1 MAARKIYPCLL
12 GGISIE
18 RVDQVCCA
26 DVTGIPMAKGSPYL
40 VIMDWASR
48 AVLAWRLSNALG
60 TGSCVEAFKEA
71 LSRYD
76 PLEIFN
82 PDPGRLFTKDGESS
96 GNTSSASSRH
106 RTTPVIDGLDGGDEG
121 YSALKQ

>member
-1 MAARKIYPCLL
+1 VAAHKIYPCLL

-26 DVTGIPMAKGSPYL
+26 DVTGIPMVKGSPYL

-82 PDPGRLFTKDGESS
+82 PDPGRLFTKDENRPAIRARLHPGTGRRLSS
-96 GNTSSASSRH
+96 MVSMAETRAI
-106 RTTPVIDGLDGGDEG
+106 PP
-121 YSALKQ
+121 